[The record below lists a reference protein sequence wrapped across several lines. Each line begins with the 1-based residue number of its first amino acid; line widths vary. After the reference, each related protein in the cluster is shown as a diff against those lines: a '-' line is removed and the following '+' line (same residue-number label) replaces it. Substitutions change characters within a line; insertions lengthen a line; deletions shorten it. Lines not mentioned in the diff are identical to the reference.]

1 MSTIDGDLELEIA
14 AVKREIGFREYV
26 YPRRIGEGKMT
37 REKADHELRMMV
49 QVLARLEALR
59 PKDLFGG

>member
-1 MSTIDGDLELEIA
+1 MSAIDGDLELEIA
-14 AVKREIGFREYV
+14 AVKREIGYREYV
-26 YPRRIGEGKMT
+26 YPRRVSEGKMT

-49 QVLARLEALR
+49 QVLARLEAMK